1 MLVENFVDSDPI
13 KRIERGLYRTV
24 QKDYHCKLC
33 HRSIKTYNMN
43 FDCCKNCRRGG
54 EGYEEKGAIMMT
66 IQNGSIEAKS
76 AAVPEVAKLL
86 PLPASLVSITTST
99 SLCSRCCHY
108 QSLATIAS
116 IPSDY
121 ATFLQQV
128 FIFFI
133 KFT

>member
-1 MLVENFVDSDPI
+1 
-13 KRIERGLYRTV
+13 
-24 QKDYHCKLC
+24 
-33 HRSIKTYNMN
+33 MN

-54 EGYEEKGAIMMT
+54 EGYEEKGGIVMT
-66 IQNGSIEAKS
+66 MQNGNIEAKP

-108 QSLATIAS
+108 QSLTPIAS

>member
-1 MLVENFVDSDPI
+1 
-13 KRIERGLYRTV
+13 
-24 QKDYHCKLC
+24 
-33 HRSIKTYNMN
+33 
-43 FDCCKNCRRGG
+43 
-54 EGYEEKGAIMMT
+54 MMM
-66 IQNGSIEAKS
+66 QNGNIEAKS

-99 SLCSRCCHY
+99 SVCSRCCHY
-108 QSLATIAS
+108 QSLTPIAV
-116 IPSDY
+116 IPSDD